1 MIELIYSSQE
11 HKATLDVYIN
21 MCKEFAKD
29 VSSKNKYN
37 NYKDVMQ
44 VIFEYHNGYGNG
56 VEENNFY
63 DWLMI
68 IPINLSVATNG
79 FFAGLE
85 TKRNRSIIRA
95 YKVVLEEMLQETVDR
110 ISLLETTN
118 E

>member
-1 MIELIYSSQE
+1 MIEPIYSSQE

-29 VSSKNKYN
+29 VSSKTKYN

-44 VIFEYHNGYGNG
+44 VIFEYHTGYGNG
-56 VEENNFY
+56 VAENNFY

-85 TKRNRSIIRA
+85 TKRNRSVIRA

>member
-1 MIELIYSSQE
+1 
-11 HKATLDVYIN
+11 

-29 VSSKNKYN
+29 VSSKTKYN

-44 VIFEYHNGYGNG
+44 VIFEYHNGYGSG

-68 IPINLSVATNG
+68 IPINLSVATNA
-79 FFAGLE
+79 FFAGVE
-85 TKRNRSIIRA
+85 TKLNRAVIRT
-95 YKVVLEEMLQETVDR
+95 YKVVLEEILQETVDK